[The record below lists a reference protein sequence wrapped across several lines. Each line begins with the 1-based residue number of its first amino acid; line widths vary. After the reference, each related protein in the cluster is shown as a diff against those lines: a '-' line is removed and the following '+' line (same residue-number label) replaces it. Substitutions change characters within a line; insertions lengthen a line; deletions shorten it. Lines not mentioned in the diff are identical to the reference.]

1 MEKEEK
7 IEDKKE
13 ENNDKQVET
22 FEEMLF
28 KNEKTK
34 RQKKGLTW
42 KKKYKDLLNKDK
54 IIFSDEDIKLIK
66 DLLYNPLPK
75 SQRREFYLIASGA
88 KREMLNNPNYYYT
101 LLSTFPKKI
110 PFPYE
115 ESINLDL
122 HRTFPEIDYFKDE
135 NNLQKLKN
143 ILMAFAMRNI
153 TIGYCQGFNYIVGK
167 LLLIME
173 DEEETFWVFTQ
184 IAENYLPFD
193 FYLKFT
199 GVRTDAE
206 IVKKIIK
213 LTLNYTENIEC
224 IELCISNLITKC
236 FISLFSQ
243 TVNDEILHT
252 IWDAFFIYGNI
263 ILYRAFI
270 WVVYLLFDK
279 NIKTAFI
286 EDIHQILIERMQKEN
301 NTNSLNYFLMIY
313 NRFNEEYI
321 EHYRKCLSEKTLKEN
336 FIDSIDPNN
345 KDKCD
350 VSMPFCLCNKE
361 GNDVLRFSQYNI
373 LRCNKDYPY
382 SENYFFS
389 DCYKNNNSNFTN
401 SITINDLMI
410 ERQEHCCK

>member
-1 MEKEEK
+1 MENNN
-7 IEDKKE
+7 KE
-13 ENNDKQVET
+13 ENNQI
-22 FEEMLF
+22 FEEILF
-28 KNEKTK
+28 KNEKSK
-34 RQKKGLTW
+34 RHKKKLTW
-42 KKKYKDLLNKDK
+42 KYYYKDLLSKDK
-54 IIFSDEDIKLIK
+54 IVFSEQEIKLIK
-66 DLLYNPLPK
+66 DLLYNPLPN
-75 SQRREFYLIASGA
+75 SQRRTFYLIASGA
-88 KREMLNNPNYYYT
+88 KREMLNNPNYYYK
-101 LLSTFPKKI
+101 LLSIFPKKI

-115 ESINLDL
+115 ESIDLDL

-373 LRCNKDYPY
+373 LRCNEDYPY

-389 DCYKNNNSNFTN
+389 DCYKNNKSNFSN

>member
-1 MEKEEK
+1 MENNN
-7 IEDKKE
+7 KE
-13 ENNDKQVET
+13 ENNQI
-22 FEEMLF
+22 FEEILF
-28 KNEKTK
+28 KNEKSK
-34 RQKKGLTW
+34 RHKKKLTW
-42 KKKYKDLLNKDK
+42 KYYYKDLLSKDK
-54 IIFSDEDIKLIK
+54 IVFSEKEIKLIK
-66 DLLYNPLPK
+66 DLLYNPLPN
-75 SQRREFYLIASGA
+75 SQRRTFYLIASGA
-88 KREMLNNPNYYYT
+88 KREMLNNPNYYYK
-101 LLSTFPKKI
+101 LLSIFPKKI

-115 ESINLDL
+115 ESIDLDL

-336 FIDSIDPNN
+336 FIDSIDPND

-361 GNDVLRFSQYNI
+361 GNDVYRISQYNI
-373 LRCNKDYPY
+373 LRCNNNCDK
-382 SENYFFS
+382 
-389 DCYKNNNSNFTN
+389 YKNVRNDKLNNHNIS
-401 SITINDLMI
+401 INDLII
-410 ERQEHCCK
+410 ERQQHFCK

>member
-1 MEKEEK
+1 MENNN
-7 IEDKKE
+7 KE
-13 ENNDKQVET
+13 ENNQI
-22 FEEMLF
+22 FEEILF
-28 KNEKTK
+28 KNEKSK
-34 RQKKGLTW
+34 RHKKKLTW
-42 KKKYKDLLNKDK
+42 KYYYKDLLSKDK
-54 IIFSDEDIKLIK
+54 IVFSEQEIKLIK
-66 DLLYNPLPK
+66 DLLYNPRPN
-75 SQRREFYLIASGA
+75 SQRRTFYLIASGA
-88 KREMLNNPNYYYT
+88 KREMLNNPNYYYK
-101 LLSTFPKKI
+101 LLSIFPKKI

-115 ESINLDL
+115 ESIDLDL

>member
-1 MEKEEK
+1 MENNN
-7 IEDKKE
+7 KE
-13 ENNDKQVET
+13 ENNQI
-22 FEEMLF
+22 FEEILF
-28 KNEKTK
+28 KNEKSK
-34 RQKKGLTW
+34 RHKKKLTW
-42 KKKYKDLLNKDK
+42 KYYYKDLLSKDK
-54 IIFSDEDIKLIK
+54 IVFSEQEIKLIK
-66 DLLYNPLPK
+66 DLLYNPLPN
-75 SQRREFYLIASGA
+75 SQRRTFYLIASGA
-88 KREMLNNPNYYYT
+88 KREMLNNPNYYYK
-101 LLSTFPKKI
+101 LLSIFPKKI

-115 ESINLDL
+115 ESIDLDL

>member
-1 MEKEEK
+1 MENNN
-7 IEDKKE
+7 KE
-13 ENNDKQVET
+13 ENNQI
-22 FEEMLF
+22 FEEILF
-28 KNEKTK
+28 KNEKSK
-34 RQKKGLTW
+34 RHKKKLTW
-42 KKKYKDLLNKDK
+42 KYYYKDLLSKDK
-54 IIFSDEDIKLIK
+54 IVFSEKEIKLIK
-66 DLLYNPLPK
+66 DLLYNPLPN
-75 SQRREFYLIASGA
+75 SQRRTFYLIASGA
-88 KREMLNNPNYYYT
+88 KREMLNNPNYYYK
-101 LLSTFPKKI
+101 LLSIFPKKI

-115 ESINLDL
+115 ESIDLDL

-336 FIDSIDPNN
+336 F
-345 KDKCD
+345 
-350 VSMPFCLCNKE
+350 L
-361 GNDVLRFSQYNI
+361 I
-373 LRCNKDYPY
+373 LKII
-382 SENYFFS
+382 FFLIVI
-389 DCYKNNNSNFTN
+389 K
-401 SITINDLMI
+401 IINLIFQILLLLMI
-410 ERQEHCCK
+410 

>member
-1 MEKEEK
+1 MENNN
-7 IEDKKE
+7 KE
-13 ENNDKQVET
+13 ENNQI
-22 FEEMLF
+22 FEEILF
-28 KNEKTK
+28 KNEKSK
-34 RQKKGLTW
+34 RHKKKLTW
-42 KKKYKDLLNKDK
+42 KYYYKDLLSKDK
-54 IIFSDEDIKLIK
+54 IVFSEKEIKLIK
-66 DLLYNPLPK
+66 DLLYNPLPN
-75 SQRREFYLIASGA
+75 SQRRTFYLIASGA
-88 KREMLNNPNYYYT
+88 KREMLNNPNYYYK
-101 LLSTFPKKI
+101 LLSIFPKKI

-115 ESINLDL
+115 ESIDLDL

-224 IELCISNLITKC
+224 IELGISNLITKC

-336 FIDSIDPNN
+336 FIDSIDPND

-373 LRCNKDYPY
+373 LRCNEDYPY

-389 DCYKNNNSNFTN
+389 DCYKNNKSNFTN

>member
-1 MEKEEK
+1 MENNN
-7 IEDKKE
+7 KE
-13 ENNDKQVET
+13 ENNQI
-22 FEEMLF
+22 FEEILF
-28 KNEKTK
+28 KNEKSK
-34 RQKKGLTW
+34 RHKKKLTW
-42 KKKYKDLLNKDK
+42 KYYYKDLLSKDK
-54 IIFSDEDIKLIK
+54 IVFSEKEIKLIK
-66 DLLYNPLPK
+66 DLLYNPLPN
-75 SQRREFYLIASGA
+75 SQRRTFYLIASGA
-88 KREMLNNPNYYYT
+88 KREMLNNPNYYYK
-101 LLSTFPKKI
+101 LLSIFPKKI

-115 ESINLDL
+115 ESIDLDL

-236 FISLFSQ
+236 FTSLFSQ

-373 LRCNKDYPY
+373 LRCNEDYPY

-389 DCYKNNNSNFTN
+389 DFYKNNKSNFSN